1 MEEISSEVE
10 DYVEYYNDRRPQWDR
25 NKMTPMAFEKYL
37 TEMDDDA
44 FERYVSK
51 EREKY
56 DKMMARSKEKA
67 LRRAQELGA
76 IREEI

>member
-1 MEEISSEVE
+1 
-10 DYVEYYNDRRPQWDR
+10 
-25 NKMTPMAFEKYL
+25 MTPMAFEKYL